1 MPPSKVA
8 AAPDFRKSRLVDRSM
23 NPSVCS
29 YCSTSA
35 WGGNGGIVPADAGV
49 FSANFPVARSYYQSM
64 ARIWS
69 DVRFALR
76 NLRRS
81 PLFTAV
87 AVASLALGIGA
98 NTAIFT
104 LVDQLI
110 LRLLPVRDPRQLVM
124 IWSTGPHM
132 GNNRGMRATSY
143 PMYQDFQQKSQAFSY
158 VFCRYF
164 AATSITFGAQ
174 TERIN
179 AELVSG
185 NYFEALG
192 VKPALGRVFSP
203 EEDDRVYK
211 GHPYVVLSYPYW
223 VTRFAADRSV
233 IGKKVIVN
241 NYPMTIVGVSA
252 AGFLGLDPSQS
263 PQVRISIQMKP
274 LMTPG
279 WDDLGNRRSQWIN
292 IFARMKPGY
301 TVESARASLQPLF
314 TQILNDELAEPAMA
328 DTSPYYRGQFLKR
341 KVLMETAA
349 SGFSYLRRDYGTA
362 LIVLMAMVGL
372 VLVIAC
378 FNVANLLIA
387 RAMARQK
394 EVAVRLAMG
403 ASRWQLL
410 RQLLTESLLLSAA
423 GGLAGLLLAVGMV
436 RALLAFLPAGNMPLM
451 LRAAPDLRVLAFTA
465 ALAVATGLLFGLAP
479 ALQALRFDLWPTL
492 KDVVGAVTGAG
503 GSVRL
508 RKALVMAQV
517 AFSFLLLAGA
527 GLFVRTLA
535 NLRDARSGFRDMEN
549 LITFQVD
556 PSLNGYSTERL
567 QAFYKQAL
575 EEIRSTPGV
584 QSVSCVVVPVLQ
596 GWEWDSTMS
605 VEGHRVAD
613 GEDIQAFMNA
623 VSPGY
628 FQTMGVPLLEGRDF
642 DRRDEGIRAKGA
654 EDFGMFRTAV
664 VNRKFAAHFFGNRSP
679 IGRHLGFGNG
689 PKTKLNIEIVGLVE
703 DSLYEGPREGVRRQ
717 VFVPL
722 TQSNFPAGVA
732 FYVRTSMDSVRM
744 FSAVRGKIRALDSSV
759 PIFDLKTLDRQLD
772 DTLGTERL
780 IALLAGAFG
789 VLATVLAAIGLYGVM
804 AFVVARRTKE
814 IGLRMALGAA
824 RGRVVWMVLRESL
837 RMLGAGLALGVP
849 AALLLSRLVSAQLY
863 GVTSN
868 DLGTLLA
875 ALALLAAVAAGAGI
889 LPARRASAIDPIQ
902 ALRYE

>member
-1 MPPSKVA
+1 M
-8 AAPDFRKSRLVDRSM
+8 AP
-23 NPSVCS
+23 
-29 YCSTSA
+29 
-35 WGGNGGIVPADAGV
+35 
-49 FSANFPVARSYYQSM
+49 
-64 ARIWS
+64 IWS
-69 DVRFALR
+69 DIRFALR

-87 AVASLALGIGA
+87 AVASVALGIGA

-132 GNNRGMRATSY
+132 GNNRGMRAASY
-143 PMYQDFQQKSQAFSY
+143 PMYQDFQQKAPAFSY

-164 AATSITFGAQ
+164 APTSISFGGR

-192 VKPALGRVFSP
+192 VQPALGRVFSP
-203 EEDDRVYK
+203 EQDDRVYK
-211 GHPYVVLSYPYW
+211 GHPYVVLSYQYW
-223 VTRFAADRSV
+223 VSRFAADRSV

-263 PQVRISIQMKP
+263 PQVRIPIQMKP

-314 TQILNDELAEPAMA
+314 TQILRDELAQPAMA
-328 DTSPYYRGQFLKR
+328 DTTPYYRDQFLKR
-341 KVLMETAA
+341 KVVMETAA
-349 SGFSYLRRDYGTA
+349 NGFSYLRHEYGTA

-372 VLVIAC
+372 VLLIAC

-403 ASRWQLL
+403 ASRGQLL

-423 GGLAGLLLAVGMV
+423 GGLTGLLIAAAMI
-436 RALLAFLPAGNMPLM
+436 RALLAFLPAGDMPLM
-451 LRAAPDLRVLAFTA
+451 LRATPDLRILAFTA

-479 ALQALRFDLWPTL
+479 ALQALRLDLWPTL
-492 KDVVGAVTGAG
+492 KDVVGAVTGTG
-503 GSVRL
+503 GSLRL

-517 AFSFLLLAGA
+517 VFSFLLLAGA

-535 NLRDARSGFRDMEN
+535 NLRDTRSGFRDMEN

-556 PSLNGYSTERL
+556 PSLNGYGVDRL
-567 QAFYKQAL
+567 QAFYRQAL
-575 EEIRSTPGV
+575 EEIRSIPGV
-584 QSVSCVVVPVLQ
+584 QSASCAVMPVLH

-642 DRRDEGIRAKGA
+642 DRRDEGIKAKGP
-654 EDFGMFRTAV
+654 EDFGMFRTAI
-664 VNRKFAAHFFGNRSP
+664 VNRKFAEHFFGNRSP

-703 DSLYEGPREGVRRQ
+703 DSLYEGPRKGVHRQ

-722 TQSNFPAGVA
+722 SQSNFPAGAA
-732 FYVRTSMDSVRM
+732 FYVRTSIDSARM
-744 FSAVRGKIRALDSSV
+744 FSAVRKKIRALDGSV
-759 PIFDLKTLDRQLD
+759 PVFDLKTLDRQLD
-772 DTLGTERL
+772 ETLGTERL
-780 IALLAGAFG
+780 IAALAGAFG

-824 RGRVVWMVLRESL
+824 QGRVVWMVLRESL
-837 RMLGAGLALGVP
+837 GMLGAGLAVGVP
-849 AALLLSRLVSAQLY
+849 AAFLLSRLVSAQLY
-863 GVTSN
+863 GVKAN

-875 ALALLAAVAAGAGI
+875 ALALLAAVAAGAGV